1 LGGVTPAGTAHI
13 VRGPKDPYSTGFS
26 QTASPGP
33 RAARA
38 GRAPRTASGAPSR
51 RCHINITIA
60 QLRAFCAVA
69 ETHSFR
75 TAAERLN
82 LSQSGVSVQVAGL
95 ERGLRLALLD
105 RRPPGWRLTKAGEV
119 ILERARAIVEQGE
132 LLEREAAA
140 IRSGVRGQFRL
151 GATLSIADHS
161 LSLMLADYLRAHPE
175 VRVSVRVQNTR
186 DIERALL
193 AGELD
198 VALVEGTLTS
208 GHLVET
214 PYARDQLVVVCS
226 PDHPFAEREVIS
238 REELLEAPLIAR
250 EPGSGSRA
258 LIEERLG
265 IGLAELNLRVELAGV
280 RAIVTAV
287 EAGMGV
293 ALLGRSSVGEA
304 IAAGEIAA
312 VEVEGVDLSRT
323 FRMVHVEGGP
333 RNDAARAFATHV
345 RAIAFSL
352 S

>member
-1 LGGVTPAGTAHI
+1 MECLQEAV
-13 VRGPKDPYSTGFS
+13 
-26 QTASPGP
+26 SPGFV
-33 RAARA
+33 AL
-38 GRAPRTASGAPSR
+38 
-51 RCHINITIA
+51 NITLT

-69 ETHSFR
+69 ETRNFR
-75 TAAERLN
+75 TAAERLH

-95 ERGLRLALLD
+95 ERGLRLALID

-119 ILERARAIVEQGE
+119 ILERARAIVEQGA

-161 LSLMLADYLRAHPE
+161 LSVMLSDYLRAHPE

-186 DIERALL
+186 EIEHAVL

-198 VALVEGTLTS
+198 VALIEGALTS
-208 GHLVET
+208 VGHLVEF
-214 PYARDQLVVVCS
+214 PYARDQMVVVCAH
-226 PDHPFAEREVIS
+226 DHPFAERCHIT
-238 REELLEAPLIAR
+238 REDLLEAPLIAR

-258 LIEERLG
+258 LVEERLG
-265 IGLAELNLRVELAGV
+265 VSLSELNLRIELSSV

-287 EAGMGV
+287 AAGMGV
-293 ALLGRSSVGEA
+293 AVLSRRSVADA
-304 IAAGEIAA
+304 IAEGEIAA
-312 VEVEGVDLSRT
+312 VDVDGVDFARF

-345 RAIAFSL
+345 RAIAAVGPQQRSAAAG
-352 S
+352 

>member
-1 LGGVTPAGTAHI
+1 
-13 VRGPKDPYSTGFS
+13 
-26 QTASPGP
+26 
-33 RAARA
+33 
-38 GRAPRTASGAPSR
+38 
-51 RCHINITIA
+51 
-60 QLRAFCAVA
+60 VA
-69 ETHSFR
+69 ETRNFR
-75 TAAERLN
+75 TAAERLH

-119 ILERARAIVEQGE
+119 ILERARAIVEQGA

-161 LSLMLADYLRAHPE
+161 LSLMLSDYLRAHPE

-186 DIERALL
+186 EIEHAVL

-198 VALVEGTLTS
+198 VALIEGSLS
-208 GHLVET
+208 SGGGHLVET
-214 PYARDQLVVVCS
+214 PYARDQMVVVCAH
-226 PDHPFAEREVIS
+226 DHPFAERCHIT

-258 LIEERLG
+258 LFEERFG
-265 IGLAELNLRVELAGV
+265 VALAELNLRIELSSV

-287 EAGMGV
+287 AAGMGV
-293 ALLGRSSVGEA
+293 ALLSRTSVAEAVAEGEV
-304 IAAGEIAA
+304 AA
-312 VEVEGVDLSRT
+312 VDVEGVDLSRF

-345 RAIAFSL
+345 RAIASL
-352 S
+352 GPLRSAAAG

>member
-1 LGGVTPAGTAHI
+1 
-13 VRGPKDPYSTGFS
+13 
-26 QTASPGP
+26 
-33 RAARA
+33 
-38 GRAPRTASGAPSR
+38 
-51 RCHINITIA
+51 
-60 QLRAFCAVA
+60 
-69 ETHSFR
+69 
-75 TAAERLN
+75 
-82 LSQSGVSVQVAGL
+82 VQVAGL

-119 ILERARAIVEQGE
+119 ILERARAIVEQGA

-186 DIERALL
+186 EIERALL

-198 VALVEGTLTS
+198 VALVEGFLTA

-214 PYARDQLVVVCS
+214 AYARDQLVVVCAH
-226 PDHPFAEREVIS
+226 DHPFAERGSIT

-258 LIEERLG
+258 LVEERLG
-265 IGLAELNLRVELAGV
+265 VTLAELNLRIELSSV

-287 EAGMGV
+287 EAGMGI
-293 ALLGRSSVGEA
+293 ALLSRNSVADALADGQV
-304 IAAGEIAA
+304 AALD
-312 VEVEGVDLSRT
+312 VDGVDLTRT
-323 FRMVHVEGGP
+323 FRMAHIEGGP
-333 RNDAARAFATHV
+333 SNDAARAFATHV
-345 RAIAFSL
+345 RGIAAVGPLRSAAAG
-352 S
+352 

>member
-1 LGGVTPAGTAHI
+1 M
-13 VRGPKDPYSTGFS
+13 
-26 QTASPGP
+26 
-33 RAARA
+33 
-38 GRAPRTASGAPSR
+38 
-51 RCHINITIA
+51 NITLT

-69 ETHSFR
+69 ETRNFR
-75 TAAERLN
+75 TAAERLH

-105 RRPPGWRLTKAGEV
+105 RRPPGWRLTRAGEIV
-119 ILERARAIVEQGE
+119 LERARAIVDQGA

-161 LSLMLADYLRAHPE
+161 LSLMLSDYLRDHPE

-186 DIERALL
+186 EIEHAVL

-198 VALVEGTLTS
+198 VALIEGSLS
-208 GHLVET
+208 SGGHLVEV
-214 PYARDQLVVVCS
+214 PYQRDQMVVVCAH
-226 PDHPFAEREVIS
+226 DHPFAERCHIT

-265 IGLAELNLRVELAGV
+265 VALAELNLRIELSSV

-287 EAGMGV
+287 AAGMGV
-293 ALLGRSSVGEA
+293 ALLSSSGVAEAVAEGEV
-304 IAAGEIAA
+304 AA
-312 VEVEGVDLSRT
+312 VDVDGVDLSRF

-333 RNDAARAFATHV
+333 RNDAARAFANHV
-345 RAIAFSL
+345 RTVAALGPRRSAVTG
-352 S
+352 